1 MGQLDGKVA
10 IVTGAAVGMGRA
22 IAVAYAREG
31 ARVVVNYS
39 KSAKEAEE
47 TVSLATA
54 AAREAGGG
62 GEAVAIKA
70 DVSKDAEVRA
80 MVAQAIE
87 RFGRIDVLVN
97 NAGITAHVPL
107 PDLEALDDAIWD
119 RLYAV
124 NVKGAFFCA
133 RAVAPHMKQHG
144 AGRIINFGSVAGQ
157 RPFGSS
163 IAYATSKAALHHLSR
178 LLAKVLAPEIRV
190 NVIVPG
196 SIAETRWNEGRQN
209 FDAAAN
215 AKAGAESALLKRQGT
230 PDDVAEA
237 AVYLAAG
244 ADFLTGVELNVDGGR
259 QLN

>member
-22 IAVAYAREG
+22 IAIAYGREG
-31 ARVVVNYS
+31 AKVVVNYS
-39 KSAKEAEE
+39 KSEREAEE
-47 TVSLATA
+47 TA
-54 AAREAGGG
+54 AQVRAAG
-62 GEAVAIKA
+62 GEAITIRA
-70 DVSKDAEVRA
+70 DVSNDAEVRA
-80 MVAQAIE
+80 MVAQTIE

-107 PDLEALDDAIWD
+107 PDLEALTDEIWD

-124 NVKGAFFCA
+124 NVKGTFFCC
-133 RAVAPHMKQHG
+133 RAVAKQMRKQG
-144 AGRIINFGSVAGQ
+144 GGRIINFGSVAGQ

-163 IAYATSKAALHHLSR
+163 IAYATSKAALMHLSR
-178 LLAKVLAPEIRV
+178 LMAKVLAPEIRV
-190 NVIVPG
+190 NCIVPG
-196 SIAETRWNEGRQN
+196 SIGDTRWNEGRAN
-209 FDAAAN
+209 FDPEAAAR
-215 AKAGAESALLKRQGT
+215 AGAESALLKRQGT
-230 PDDVAEA
+230 SQDVAEA

>member
-22 IAVAYAREG
+22 IAIAYGREG
-31 ARVVVNYS
+31 AKVVVNYS
-39 KSAKEAEE
+39 KSEKEAEE
-47 TVSLATA
+47 TA
-54 AAREAGGG
+54 AQVRAAG
-62 GEAVAIKA
+62 GEALVICA

-80 MVAQAIE
+80 MVAQTVE
-87 RFGRIDVLVN
+87 RFGRIDILVN

-107 PDLEALDDAIWD
+107 PDLEALNDEIWD

-124 NVKGAFFCA
+124 NVKGTFFCC
-133 RAVAPHMKQHG
+133 RAVAEQMREQGGGK
-144 AGRIINFGSVAGQ
+144 IINFGSVAGQ

-163 IAYATSKAALHHLSR
+163 IAYATSKAALMHLSR

-190 NVIVPG
+190 NCIVPG
-196 SIAETRWNEGRQN
+196 SIGDTRWNEGRKD
-209 FDAAAN
+209 FDPVAA

-230 PDDVAEA
+230 SQDVAEA